1 MKPLRSRTLLA
12 VALAMAWPA
21 APLLAAGM
29 RVPTQSPQSQG
40 RGEESPLRLT
50 MSLQLTSLGA
60 LHPVGGRSSAD
71 NELALAERPSE
82 PSDATVARLR
92 LSAELVL
99 RPQDSPAP
107 DRLAKSASTPA
118 PVPPKPPSAWQTA
131 LQAIERTDPAPWGRG
146 PADTVVD
153 DEFQRALRRY
163 VRLQMPA
170 LPMWQAP
177 RPQSPAELVMPTP
190 RASQADSPQSD
201 TPQALEPRS
210 HRPAARARQGGRL
223 RGLAWRLSDQGY
235 KAYARGDYET
245 ALRRADAAL
254 KLRPDVVRLYQLRVY
269 ALQKLNR
276 HDEAERAAAEAIAS
290 GHGSPE
296 LQAALENLRPAPAGV
311 SEVPT
316 TAEYRRAFPIA
327 KLAYEQ
333 LADGKF
339 ADAASNA
346 EIAVRTDPSQGP
358 WSLLW
363 LNALEDLERH
373 EETIVA
379 GRQAIALGAPNA
391 EAIGALMRLAEQA
404 IAFQHAQKA
413 YEALAKN
420 LPQEAL
426 PEAQEAVRRAPD
438 VASHRLLL
446 ISALQATNDFA
457 GAEAAAGEALETD
470 EENATIRIQ
479 RAYLRQLLGRGGAAQ
494 QDIDAVL
501 AQDWIDES
509 LRRNVRLIGADL
521 ALADRQPARV
531 EKLLESVALDDEQA
545 ASRRQAARALGS
557 FWTAQEVLPATAY
570 APLQLCH
577 DTPYGT
583 VCEMQP
589 WDAPGTDSP
598 AARAYAAYGQKRYE
612 QAIALARRAIA
623 EDPKSESNQ
632 ILLTTALAAG
642 TPNEQQEALARL
654 EQALLAQPQDANLLR
669 QRGYLRLA
677 NRQPELALQDFV
689 AARSTGNAPPT
700 NILDEAYALAASGNR
715 IAAAA
720 MLRQAIDDADNGKFA
735 LDAQQRFDTRSA
747 VANFSRE
754 WGATASVGYR
764 GARAPTN
771 ALVGQP
777 VSLPGNAAFSTVE
790 AYWRPPEFLNSSS
803 STFDVYGRLSNT
815 LHSGADVTGAQTVPD
830 PCGGTINVAETRSQ
844 AVSGFPTTT
853 GAIGARYTPWTE
865 KNITFGLERQFFLGN
880 AARSG
885 SLNADSSAVRC
896 LLNQQAGAVDYRTDA
911 AAGAW
916 QAYVLYG
923 FYEGTGLRL
932 DARNWFTMEG
942 YVQAGYTLM
951 DAPTAYTL
959 RDSSG
964 QVLGRS
970 EGRLK
975 RGQAF
980 AASEVR
986 VGRSYLSDYSDR
998 LVFFPHVSLAADWYS
1013 DRNRATGTPV
1023 AGASNFDLVGI
1034 NGDWSVGAGVGVN
1047 LRYWLEGDKYRAQSS
1062 YVDGSLQYRT
1072 RLGGVKDRAKG
1083 VFLSLTF
1090 AY

>member
-1 MKPLRSRTLLA
+1 MKPLRNRTLLA

-21 APLLAAGM
+21 APLLAAG
-29 RVPTQSPQSQG
+29 VGAATPTRHSQWQ
-40 RGEESPLRLT
+40 GEESPLRLM
-50 MSLQLTSLGA
+50 MSLRLTPPGSVPLVA
-60 LHPVGGRSSAD
+60 AQASSDSELVSAQRPGGSSD
-71 NELALAERPSE
+71 LL
-82 PSDATVARLR
+82 VARLR
-92 LSAELVL
+92 LSSELAWRPSGPLEPNTLAE
-99 RPQDSPAP
+99 AP
-107 DRLAKSASTPA
+107 GSPA
-118 PVPPKPPSAWQTA
+118 PVPSRPPSAWQTA
-131 LQAIERTDPAPWGRG
+131 LQAIERRDPAPWGRG

-153 DEFQRALRRY
+153 NEFQRALRRY

-177 RPQSPAELVMPTP
+177 RPHSPAQLVVPAP
-190 RASQADSPQSD
+190 RPPQADSIRSVAPPAVEE
-201 TPQALEPRS
+201 TPS
-210 HRPAARARQGGRL
+210 KPAARSRLGGRL

-276 HDEAERAAAEAIAS
+276 LEEAERAAEEAIAS
-290 GHGSPE
+290 GHSSPE
-296 LQAALENLRPAPAGV
+296 LQAALLNLRPVPPGVAG
-311 SEVPT
+311 VPT
-316 TAEYRRAFPIA
+316 TAEYRKAFPIA
-327 KLAYEQ
+327 TLAYEQ

-363 LNALEDLERH
+363 LNALEDLQRY
-373 EETIVA
+373 EEMIEA

-391 EAIGALMRLAEQA
+391 DAIGALMRLASQA
-404 IAFQHAQKA
+404 IAVQHAEKA
-413 YEALAKN
+413 YVAMAKN
-420 LPQEAL
+420 RPQEAL
-426 PEAQEAVRRAPD
+426 PEAREAVRRAPD
-438 VASHRLLL
+438 VVSHRLLL
-446 ISALQATNDFA
+446 ISALQATQDIV
-457 GAEAAAGEALETD
+457 GAERAAGEALQSD
-470 EENATIRIQ
+470 EENTTIRIQ
-479 RAYLRQLLGRGGAAQ
+479 RAYLRQLLGHGEAAQ
-494 QDIDAVL
+494 QDIEAVL

-531 EKLLESVALDDEQA
+531 KKLLEPLALDDEQA
-545 ASRRQAARALGS
+545 ASRRKAASALGN
-557 FWTAQEVLPATAY
+557 FWTTQDVLPATAY

-589 WDAPGTDSP
+589 WDAPGTDNP

-623 EDPKSESNQ
+623 EDPKTESNQ

-642 TPNEQQEALARL
+642 TPQEQKEALVRL
-654 EQALLAQPQDANLLR
+654 DQALLTQPEDANLLR

-677 NRQPELALQDFV
+677 NGEPELALQDFV

-700 NILDEAYALAASGNR
+700 NVLDEAYAMAASGHR

-720 MLRQAIDDADNGKFA
+720 MLRQAIDDADEGKFA

-747 VANFSRE
+747 IANFSRE
-754 WGATASVGYR
+754 WGVTASVAYR

-771 ALVGQP
+771 ALVAQP
-777 VSLPGNAAFSTVE
+777 VSLPGNAVFSTVE
-790 AYWRPPEFLNSSS
+790 AYWRPSAFLNSSS
-803 STFDVYGRLSNT
+803 STFDIYGRLSNT
-815 LHSGADVTGAQTVPD
+815 LYSGVDVTGAQTVPD
-830 PCGGTINVAETRSQ
+830 PCGGTINVAETRTR

-853 GAIGARYTPWTE
+853 GAFGVRYTPWTE
-865 KNITFGLERQFFLGN
+865 KNLTFGLERQFFLGN
-880 AARSG
+880 AARRG

-896 LLNQQAGAVDYRTDA
+896 LLNQQAAAVDYRTDA
-911 AAGAW
+911 SAGAW

-932 DARNWFTMEG
+932 DTTSWFTMEG

-959 RDSSG
+959 RDSTG

-970 EGRLK
+970 SGKLK

-986 VGRSYLSDYSDR
+986 VGRSYLTDYSDR
-998 LVFFPHVSLAADWYS
+998 LVIFPHVSLAADWYS

-1023 AGASNFDLVGI
+1023 AGYSNFDLVG
-1034 NGDWSVGAGVGVN
+1034 NKGDWSVGAGVGVN
-1047 LRYWLEGDKYRAQSS
+1047 VRYWLDGGKYRAQSS

-1072 RLGGVKDRAKG
+1072 RLGGVEDRAKG